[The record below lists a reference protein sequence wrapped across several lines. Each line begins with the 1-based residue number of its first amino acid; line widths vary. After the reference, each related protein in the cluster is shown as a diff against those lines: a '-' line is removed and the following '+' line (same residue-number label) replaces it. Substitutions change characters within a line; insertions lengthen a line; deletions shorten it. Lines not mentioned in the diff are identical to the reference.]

1 MIYHFVVGDEAAK
14 PLQEAIDQEPSMAG
28 EVVVLRDVL
37 SVGPLQKADG
47 QTFSELRSAFWQDVT
62 GSDKIQIVVDD
73 MERLLEI
80 SKAMY
85 DDPEIKAWCWMAPIP
100 ADVCAYH
107 WLLHYMSKHMGRFF
121 LINIAGLPFL
131 DENGKVFY
139 PKSLSYILP
148 KEIIKARKLA
158 RPVTPPEVE
167 VDGEEWRRLVQ
178 EDTGIRTAEGGKK
191 LLSRSEDFYDKI
203 LLGFCTQQF
212 QKASKII
219 NAAIAKHGVPTGDA
233 YLGWRLRKMAETGQ
247 IKLQGDTNK
256 TLKDFDVKL
265 PSAVIAENKLE
276 S

>member
-14 PLQEAIDQEPSMAG
+14 PLQEAIEAEPSMAG

-37 SVGPLQKADG
+37 SVGPLQKAEG

-62 GSDKIQIVVDD
+62 GNDKVKIVVDD

-85 DDPEIKAWCWMAPIP
+85 ENEDVKAWFWMAPIP

-107 WLLHYMSKHMGRFF
+107 WLLHYMSKHIGRFY

-131 DENGKVFY
+131 DETGKVFY
-139 PKSLSYILP
+139 PKSFSYILP

-158 RPVTPPEVE
+158 RPVTPSEVE
-167 VDGEEWRRLVQ
+167 VDGEEWRKLVQ

-191 LLSRSEDFYDKI
+191 LTSRSEDFYDKI
-203 LLGFCTQQF
+203 LTGFCTQQF
-212 QKASKII
+212 QKASKVI
-219 NAAIAKHGVPTGDA
+219 NAAIAKHGVPTGDT
-233 YLGWRLRKMAETGQ
+233 YLGWRLRKMAEAGQ
-247 IKLQGDTNK
+247 IKLQGDTSK
-256 TLKDFDVKL
+256 ALKDFDVKL
-265 PSAVIAENKLE
+265 FSAVVTENNT
-276 S
+276 SS